1 MKEKIYI
8 VEDETDILE
17 LLCLNLE
24 SAGYRTRGFDSA
36 LPMLKKLESDPP
48 KLLILD
54 LMLPDMD
61 GFEVCQK
68 LKAEPELSLIPIIML
83 TARVDLEDRIKGLD
97 FGADDYIT
105 KPFDTDELLARV
117 RAVLRR
123 ASWEAEKNVLQ
134 ITPDFKLDFN
144 RFEAFL
150 EQKRLD
156 LTLTEFKIMQI
167 LTKRPGWVFSRSQI
181 LDLLWGTD
189 KIVIERTVDVHIKN
203 LRDKIGNY
211 ASMIKNVRGMGYKFE
226 PQTDETGAENG

>member
-8 VEDETDILE
+8 VEDEIDILE

-24 SAGYRTRGFDSA
+24 SAGYRARGFDTA
-36 LPMLKKLESDPP
+36 LSMLKRLDHDPP
-48 KLLILD
+48 DLLILD

-61 GFEVCQK
+61 GFEVCKK
-68 LKAEPELSLIPIIML
+68 LKSEPEHARIPIIML
-83 TARVDLEDRIKGLD
+83 TARIDLEDKIKGLD
-97 FGADDYIT
+97 YGADDYIT
-105 KPFDTDELLARV
+105 KPFENDELQARL

-134 ITPDFKLDFN
+134 ISPDFKLDFN

-156 LTLTEFKIMQI
+156 LTLTEFKILQI

-203 LRDKIGNY
+203 LRDKIGKY
-211 ASMIKNVRGMGYKFE
+211 SGMIKNVRGLGYKFE
-226 PQTDETGAENG
+226 PITEEDGEAHG

>member
-1 MKEKIYI
+1 MKEKIYL
-8 VEDETDILE
+8 VEDEIDILE

-24 SAGYRTRGFDSA
+24 SAGYKVRGFDTA
-36 LPMLKKLESDPP
+36 LPMLKRLENDPP
-48 KLLILD
+48 DLLILD

-61 GFEVCQK
+61 GFEVCK
-68 LKAEPELSLIPIIML
+68 ELKSEPESARIPIIML
-83 TARVDLEDRIKGLD
+83 TARVDLQDRVKGLD
-97 FGADDYIT
+97 YGADDYIT
-105 KPFDTDELLARV
+105 KPFENDELLARV

-156 LTLTEFKIMQI
+156 LTLTEFKILQI

-203 LRDKIGNY
+203 LRDKIGIY

-226 PQTDETGAENG
+226 PQTDEPGAENG